1 MNFREILG
9 EITDFC
15 SENYIWVILMAVV
28 LATVFIAAV
37 LHGRKKNT
45 GAAMRESHP
54 GQKKDDWMDDFE
66 QRMAAF
72 ERREGRTWEK
82 VTQLDGADV
91 SEGQETSG
99 NQAADPAASTPQWEN
114 PQTCITEEMEG
125 DNMPTASA
133 SAGCIQVNENGGM
146 DVKVKVKVTGIRVVY
161 DPGKAQDTEPAEVFA
176 SEEKTVDNTAT
187 DIIQKETPVAATDN
201 VQRENL
207 KKGIRMPEETNST
220 AGSQP
225 PAPDAA
231 DNVAGMTQEKCENET
246 PDPEIVIHK
255 INIVKKEAIDENVSV
270 SRSGRIYSEEQLR
283 QQIRK

>member
-28 LATVFIAAV
+28 LVTVLIAAV

-45 GAAMRESHP
+45 GTVMRESSP
-54 GQKKDDWMDDFE
+54 RQKKDDWMDDFE

-72 ERREGRTWEK
+72 ERREGCAWEK
-82 VTQLDGADV
+82 VTQLSDADA
-91 SEGQETSG
+91 SERQESSG
-99 NQAADPAASTPQWEN
+99 NQAVDPVASTQQEEN
-114 PQTCITEEMEG
+114 PQTCITEEAEW
-125 DNMPTASA
+125 DNMPAASA
-133 SAGCIQVNENGGM
+133 SAGCVQVNENGGM

-161 DPGKAQDTEPAEVFA
+161 DPGKVQATESAEVFA
-176 SEEKTVDNTAT
+176 SEEKTEDNTAT
-187 DIIQKETPVAATDN
+187 DIIQKE
-201 VQRENL
+201 
-207 KKGIRMPEETNST
+207 I
-220 AGSQP
+220 
-225 PAPDAA
+225 PDAA
-231 DNVAGMTQEKCENET
+231 DNAAGMTQEKCENET

>member
-72 ERREGRTWEK
+72 ERREGRAWEK
-82 VTQLDGADV
+82 VTQLDGADA
-91 SEGQETSG
+91 SDGQESSG
-99 NQAADPAASTPQWEN
+99 NQAVDPVASTQQLEN
-114 PQTCITEEMEG
+114 LQTCITEESEG

-133 SAGCIQVNENGGM
+133 SAGCVRVNENGGM

-161 DPGKAQDTEPAEVFA
+161 DPGKVQDTEPAEVFA
-176 SEEKTVDNTAT
+176 SEANGRTE
-187 DIIQKETPVAATDN
+187 
-201 VQRENL
+201 
-207 KKGIRMPEETNST
+207 
-220 AGSQP
+220 SQLS
-225 PAPDAA
+225 APDAA
-231 DNVAGMTQEKCENET
+231 DNETKMTQEKCENET

>member
-9 EITDFC
+9 EITDLC

-99 NQAADPAASTPQWEN
+99 NQAVDPAASTPQWEN

-187 DIIQKETPVAATDN
+187 DITQKETPAV
-201 VQRENL
+201 
-207 KKGIRMPEETNST
+207 
-220 AGSQP
+220 
-225 PAPDAA
+225 AA
-231 DNVAGMTQEKCENET
+231 DNIQQESSKKGRRMPTEANNTDETKMTQGKCENET